1 MQMSIG
7 VEYAFHSLIYM
18 VGAKA
23 GATVAIKELAELNKL
38 SESYLS
44 KIFTKLRK
52 AGLVR
57 SVSGVNGGYELAK
70 PADAISFWDI
80 VEAIEGASYL
90 FQCAEVRQNNIF
102 AEASAPAP
110 SCPCLIKTVLLNAE
124 DEMRN
129 YLKNKSL
136 AWLHTEVYS
145 SFTKEK
151 RTAIGDWLAR
161 ATER

>member
-18 VGAKA
+18 VGAKT
-23 GATVAIKELAELNKL
+23 GSTVAIKELAELNKL

-52 AGLVR
+52 AGIVR

-70 PADAISFWDI
+70 PADAISFWDV
-80 VEAIEGASYL
+80 VEAVEGAAYL

-102 AEASAPAP
+102 AETNAPAA
-110 SCPCLIKTVLLNAE
+110 SCPCLIKVVMTDAE
-124 DEMRN
+124 DVMRS

-136 AWLHTEVYS
+136 AWLQAEVYKG
-145 SFTKEK
+145 FTTEK
-151 RTAIGDWLAR
+151 KTAISDWLASMTKR
-161 ATER
+161 

>member
-1 MQMSIG
+1 MQMSVG

-18 VGAKA
+18 VDAKV
-23 GATVAIKELAELNKL
+23 GSTVAIKELAELNKL

-52 AGLVR
+52 AGIVR

-70 PADAISFWDI
+70 PAGEISFWDV
-80 VEAIEGASYL
+80 VEAIEGSSYL

-102 AEASAPAP
+102 VETTKPTP
-110 SCPCLIKTVLLNAE
+110 SCPCLIKVVLMNAE
-124 DEMRN
+124 DEMRT

-136 AWLHTEVYS
+136 AWLHTEVYN
-145 SFTKEK
+145 SFTAEK
-151 RTAIGDWLAR
+151 KTAINDWLIR
-161 ATER
+161 TIQR